1 MDEKYEIV
9 PTKSFGELAKDF
21 KPQEKLTARNSWEDL
36 INQIALHTN
45 EKDKMKLAS
54 LLAIKGHMLKLST
67 TDLHYLLNKKKDPAI
82 RSYTGFIKWSF
93 GLCRKK

>member
-1 MDEKYEIV
+1 MDEKYEIA

-36 INQIALHTN
+36 INQIALQTN

-67 TDLHYLLNKKKDPAI
+67 TVKWPP
-82 RSYTGFIKWSF
+82 SVGQQIKNHKCISVI
-93 GLCRKK
+93 